1 MDDPVVCPVCT
12 MPDPLIAVDGYEC
25 ATCGHEW
32 LGELDD
38 DISEVID
45 SLGNVL
51 ASGDDVVV

>member
-32 LGELDD
+32 LGELNFGS
-38 DISEVID
+38 I
-45 SLGNVL
+45 GPT
-51 ASGDDVVV
+51 G